1 MPYKHNYYSYTN
13 NYDKSNT
20 IVKKISCSDDIDF
33 HFV

>member
-13 NYDKSNT
+13 NYDKANT
-20 IVKKISCSDDIDF
+20 IVKKISCSDDVDF